1 MQVHTHQGDELG
13 GQGEVTQ
20 MVKSPQPG
28 TVEVKQA
35 FDMREAVEVSHMCV
49 CHYAHYFSDVGAVSH
64 CTRAFQ

>member
-1 MQVHTHQGDELG
+1 MIKEIYEESVIMQVHTHQGDELG

-49 CHYAHYFSDVGAVSH
+49 SL
-64 CTRAFQ
+64 CTLFF